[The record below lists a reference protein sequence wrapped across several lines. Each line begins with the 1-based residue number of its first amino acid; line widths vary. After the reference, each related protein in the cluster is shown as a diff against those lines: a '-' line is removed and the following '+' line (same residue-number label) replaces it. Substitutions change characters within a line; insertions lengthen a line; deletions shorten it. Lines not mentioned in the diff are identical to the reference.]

1 MARRR
6 RRKRRATTT
15 DGWWLAGGAVL
26 LVSVVVQFAQQHPV
40 AASLMTVAVIGA
52 TGGAG
57 WLWLRRSRRLAR
69 REMTVAGTDAM
80 SGTEFEHWVA
90 RLMRASG
97 CRRVRVSGGS
107 GDMGADVTGF
117 APDGRRLV
125 VQCKRYGTKVG
136 SPEVQRFAGTAR
148 HIHGADVAL
157 LVTNNYLTAQ
167 AAKVAW
173 RCHISV
179 VDREALGRWADS
191 LTVPIAAIPGQPV
204 TSPRPRLTR
213 LPAAR
218 RFHHLRTVWSSRR
231 ARRRSQTIAP
241 AARHT
246 VPASSVASAS
256 PAPANTTAPPPIVA
270 PASTDWWNE
279 AP

>member
-6 RRKRRATTT
+6 RRTRPATTT
-15 DGWWLAGGAVL
+15 DGWWLAGGAFL
-26 LVSVVVQFAQQHPV
+26 LVSVVVQFAQQHPA

-57 WLWLRRSRRLAR
+57 WLWFRRSRRLAR
-69 REMTVAGTDAM
+69 QELTVAVTDAM
-80 SGTEFEHWVA
+80 SGSQFEHWVA

-97 CRRVRVSGGS
+97 CWRVRVSGGS

-125 VQCKRYGTKVG
+125 VQCKRYATKVG

-157 LVTNNYLTAQ
+157 MVTNNYLTAQ
-167 AAKVAW
+167 AADVAR

-179 VDREALGRWADS
+179 VDRDALGRWADS
-191 LTVPIAAIPGQPV
+191 LTVPIAAIPGQSV
-204 TSPRPRLTR
+204 TSARPRLTR
-213 LPAAR
+213 LATAR
-218 RFHHLRTVWSSRR
+218 RFHHLMTVWSSRR
-231 ARRRSQTIAP
+231 ARRRSQPIVP
-241 AARHT
+241 AAGHS
-246 VPASSVASAS
+246 VPASPAASAS
-256 PAPANTTAPPPIVA
+256 PATANTTAPPPVVA
-270 PASTDWWNE
+270 PSTTDWWNE

>member
-6 RRKRRATTT
+6 RPTRRTSSDTV
-15 DGWWLAGGAVL
+15 WWLAGVTL
-26 LVSVVVQFAQQHPV
+26 LGISIVVQSVQQHPV
-40 AASLMTVAVIGA
+40 AASLIAIAVLA
-52 TGGAG
+52 AACGGG
-57 WLWLRRSRRLAR
+57 WWWVQRSRRLAQQER
-69 REMTVAGTDAM
+69 TVAVTDVM
-80 SGTEFEHWVA
+80 SGSQFEHWVA

-107 GDMGADVTGF
+107 GDMGADVTGY

-125 VQCKRYGTKVG
+125 VQCKRYSAKVG

-148 HIHGADVAL
+148 HIHDADVAL

-167 AAKVAW
+167 AADVAR

-179 VDREALGRWADS
+179 VDRDSLGRWADS
-191 LTVPIAAIPGQPV
+191 LTVPIAALPDQPV
-204 TSPRPRLTR
+204 TPARPRLTR
-213 LPAAR
+213 LPAGR

-231 ARRRSQTIAP
+231 ARRRAQPLAP
-241 AARHT
+241 AAGP
-246 VPASSVASAS
+246 PAPAS
-256 PAPANTTAPPPIVA
+256 PAAPAGAVPANTTAPPPVVPA
-270 PASTDWWNE
+270 PTDWWNE